1 MTDQKTS
8 KKEQRRQQ
16 LEKDKRKRNLTIGV
30 PIILVVVVLAA
41 MGIYRFRPVKGTI
54 DFGAQERN
62 HDLEAEFVSA
72 DAPPVG
78 GSHNPGWQ
86 NCGIYDVP
94 VDDSLAVHAL
104 EHGAVWLTYSSD
116 LSPDVIDELQQS
128 LWDDSYILMSP
139 YPDQASDIVMSA
151 WGTQLEIAAYPDE
164 RIEEFIDRYRGGGPE
179 PGASC
184 SGGVGTPINS

>member
-1 MTDQKTS
+1 MTNQKTS

-16 LEKDKRKRNLTIGV
+16 MVAEKRKRNLMIAV
-30 PIILVVVVLAA
+30 PTILVAVVLTA
-41 MGIYRFRPVKGTI
+41 MIIYRFRPVEGVI
-54 DFGAQERN
+54 DFGTQERN

-72 DAPPVG
+72 NAPPVG
-78 GSHNPGWQ
+78 GSHNPAWQ
-86 NCGIYDVP
+86 NCGIYDAP
-94 VDDSLAVHAL
+94 VDNSLAVHAL
-104 EHGAVWLTYSSD
+104 EHGAIWLTYSAD
-116 LSPDVIDELQQS
+116 LSQDAIDELQQS
-128 LWDDSYILMSP
+128 LWGESYILMSP

-151 WGTQLEIAAYPDE
+151 WGTQLEISDYPDE

>member
-1 MTDQKTS
+1 MTDQKIS

-16 LEKDKRKRNLTIGV
+16 MEKDKRKRTLMIGV
-30 PIILVVVVLAA
+30 PITLVVVALVA
-41 MGIYRFRPVKGTI
+41 MGIYRFRPVEGTT
-54 DFGAQERN
+54 DFGTQDRN
-62 HDLEAEFVSA
+62 HDQEAEFVSA

-78 GSHNPGWQ
+78 GSHNPTWQ
-86 NCGIYDVP
+86 NCGIYSEP

-104 EHGAVWLTYSSD
+104 EHGAVWITYDPD
-116 LSPDVIDELQQS
+116 LSEDVVDELQQS

-139 YPDQASDIVMSA
+139 YPDQASAIVMSA
-151 WGTQLEIAAYPDE
+151 WGTQLEVADYPDE

>member
-16 LEKDKRKRNLTIGV
+16 LAKDKRKRNLTIAV
-30 PIILVVVVLAA
+30 PIILVVVVLTA
-41 MGIYRFRPVKGTI
+41 MGIYRFRPVEGTV
-54 DFGAQERN
+54 DFGTQERN

-78 GSHNPGWQ
+78 GSHNPAWQ

-104 EHGAVWLTYSSD
+104 EHGAVWLTYNPD
-116 LSPDVIDELQQS
+116 LSQDIIDELQQS
-128 LWDDSYILMSP
+128 LWNDSYILMSP

-151 WGTQLEIAAYPDE
+151 WGTQLDVATYPDE
-164 RIEEFIDRYRGGGPE
+164 RIEGFIDRYRGSGPE